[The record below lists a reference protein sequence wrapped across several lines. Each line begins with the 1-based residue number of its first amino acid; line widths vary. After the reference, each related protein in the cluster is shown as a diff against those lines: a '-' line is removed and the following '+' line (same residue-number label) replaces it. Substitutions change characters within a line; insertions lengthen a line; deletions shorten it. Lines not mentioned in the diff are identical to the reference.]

1 MSDGSHRG
9 PGGSGSLWALAA
21 DAASRLARRVRA
33 LPWHRLA
40 AWVCALP
47 GQSRDGAR
55 RVATFLGRAWRR
67 WRSLSLGV
75 RIAAIVVLAVVAVV
89 ATGLAA
95 GTGQR
100 WVALPPRGP
109 DADLPPAVAALEAE
123 LAARVP
129 DRTFVVVDQTHNRL
143 YLWQDRQAVHEALCS
158 AGSGVVLTDGPTG
171 RKWVFDT
178 PRGRFQILKKVRNPV
193 WTKPDWAF
201 IEEGKRPPRRAS
213 ERIEK
218 GVLGEYAMHLGDG
231 YMIHGTLYERML
243 GRSVTHGCI
252 RLGRDDLRRV
262 YEAVEVG
269 TPVFIF

>member
-1 MSDGSHRG
+1 
-9 PGGSGSLWALAA
+9 
-21 DAASRLARRVRA
+21 VRA
-33 LPWHRLA
+33 LPWHRLS
-40 AWVCALP
+40 AWGRAFP
-47 GQSRDGAR
+47 GRARDRAR
-55 RVATFLGRAWRR
+55 RVATLLARAWRR
-67 WRSLSLGV
+67 WRSLPLGV
-75 RIAAIVVLAVVAVV
+75 RVASIVAVPVVAAVLV
-89 ATGLAA
+89 GYLA

-100 WVALPPRGP
+100 WVVLPPRSAG
-109 DADLPPAVAALEAE
+109 ADLPPAVAALEAE
-123 LAARVP
+123 LAAQVP

-143 YLWQDRQAVHEALCS
+143 VLWQDRQAVHDAPCS

-231 YMIHGTLYERML
+231 YMIHGTLYERLL

-252 RLGRDDLRRV
+252 RLGRDDLRRI